1 MVRKPLPLPKIENPS
16 PDSVAKYLAFYINA
30 LCKLFNQ
37 HETKSGISETQELVS
52 LTDIPTACQPERASA
67 AALAAKRTGIAIKG

>member
-1 MVRKPLPLPKIENPS
+1 MHSSFPSLCLLAVGKPLPLPKIENPS
-16 PDSVAKYLAFYINA
+16 LDSVAKYLAFYINA

-52 LTDIPTACQPERASA
+52 LTDIPSSLSA
-67 AALAAKRTGIAIKG
+67 WKVWIP